1 MGQWFLSEKG
11 EEREKKRIWRRNI
24 KKMSERI
31 IVGLDIG
38 TTKICAV
45 VGEVHPD
52 GVEIIGMG
60 SHPSDGLRKG
70 VVINI
75 ENTVHS
81 IKEAVEEAET
91 MAGCEISAAYTG
103 IAGGHVKGFNFPG
116 VIGLKEKEVT
126 QQDIDR
132 VIEAASAVA
141 IPMDREVIH
150 TLVQE
155 FIVDDQDGIIDP
167 LGMSGVRLE
176 AKVHIVTGAVTSA
189 QNIIKCAN
197 RAGLDVSD
205 IVLQPL
211 ASSEAV
217 LSKEERNLGAALI
230 DFGGGTTDMV
240 VFSRGAIK
248 HTSVL
253 ALGGENLTY
262 DIAVGLRTPKLEA
275 EKIKIKYGCALR
287 SLIGK
292 DETVEVPG
300 VGGRTSRTL
309 SRQILGEIL
318 EPRVEEIFS
327 LVYGELERSGYEDRI
342 TSGVIITGGSSE
354 LTGVS
359 EMAEQIFNAPA
370 RIGYAE
376 GITGLAEVVNKPMYA
391 TAVGLVLYG
400 AKVGKKA
407 KKFRIRD
414 ANIFNRIMNRM
425 KKWFKDVV

>member
-1 MGQWFLSEKG
+1 MAG
-11 EEREKKRIWRRNI
+11 E
-24 KKMSERI
+24 I

-38 TTKICAV
+38 TTKVCAV
-45 VGEVHPD
+45 VGELRPD

-60 SHPSDGLRKG
+60 SHPSEGLRKG

-75 ENTVHS
+75 EQTVNS

-91 MAGCEISAAYTG
+91 MAGCEISGVYAG
-103 IAGGHVKGFNFPG
+103 IAGGHVKGFNSHG
-116 VIGLKEKEVT
+116 VIALKDKEVT
-126 QQDIDR
+126 KKDIER

-155 FIVDDQDGIIDP
+155 FIVDEQDGIMDP

-197 RAGLDVSD
+197 RAGLDVCD
-205 IVLQPL
+205 IILQSL

-217 LSKEERNLGAALI
+217 LTKEERNLGAALI
-230 DFGGGTTDMV
+230 DFGGGTTDMAI
-240 VFSRGAIK
+240 FSRGAIK

-253 ALGGENLTY
+253 PLGGDNLTY
-262 DIAVGLRTPKLEA
+262 DIAVGLRTPKVEA
-275 EKIKIKYGCALR
+275 EKVKVKYGCGLS

-292 DETVEVPG
+292 DDTIEVAG
-300 VGGRTSRTL
+300 VGGRKPRVL

-318 EPRVEEIFS
+318 EPRVEEIFT
-327 LVYGELERSGYEDRI
+327 LIYGELIRAGHEGTIS
-342 TSGVIITGGSSE
+342 SGVVVTGGSAE
-354 LTGVS
+354 LPGVP
-359 EMAEQIFNAPA
+359 EMAEQVFNAPA
-370 RIGYAE
+370 RVGYPQ
-376 GITGLAEVVNKPMYA
+376 GISGLVEVVNQPMYA

-400 AKVGKKA
+400 SRSSKKT

-414 ANIFNRIMNRM
+414 ANIFNRVMGRM
-425 KKWFKDVV
+425 KKWFQDVM

>member
-1 MGQWFLSEKG
+1 MG
-11 EEREKKRIWRRNI
+11 
-24 KKMSERI
+24 MDI

-45 VGEVHPD
+45 VGEVHPE
-52 GVEIIGMG
+52 GVEIIGVG

-75 ENTVHS
+75 ENTVNS
-81 IKEAVEEAET
+81 IKAAIGEAET
-91 MAGCEISAAYTG
+91 TAGCEISSVYAG
-103 IAGGHVKGFNFPG
+103 IAGGHIKGFNTPG
-116 VIGLKEKEVT
+116 IIALKEKEVT
-126 QQDIDR
+126 QKDIDR

-155 FIVDDQDGIIDP
+155 FIVDDQDGIVDP

-176 AKVHIVTGAVTSA
+176 AKIHIVTAAVTSA

-197 RAGLDVSD
+197 RAGLDVYD
-205 IVLQPL
+205 IVLESL

-230 DFGGGTTDMV
+230 DFGGGTTDLAL
-240 VFSRGAIK
+240 FTRGAIK

-253 ALGGENLTY
+253 ALGGDNLTY
-262 DIAVGLRTPKLEA
+262 DIAVGLRTPRLEA
-275 EKIKIKYGCALR
+275 EKIKIQHGCAL
-287 SLIGK
+287 SSMIGK
-292 DETVEVPG
+292 DETIEVPG
-300 VGGRTSRTL
+300 VGGRKPRTL

-318 EPRVEEIFS
+318 EPRVEEIFTLIYQD
-327 LVYGELERSGYEDRI
+327 LVRSGYDDLAS
-342 TSGVIITGGSSE
+342 SGVVVTGGSAE
-354 LTGVS
+354 LPGIS
-359 EMAEQIFNAPA
+359 EMAEQIFSAPS
-370 RIGYAE
+370 RVGYPQE
-376 GITGLAEVVNKPMYA
+376 INGLMEMINKPMYA

-400 AKVGKKA
+400 AKTNKQK

-414 ANIFNRIMNRM
+414 SNIFHMVMARM
-425 KKWFKDVV
+425 KRWFKDIV

>member
-1 MGQWFLSEKG
+1 
-11 EEREKKRIWRRNI
+11 
-24 KKMSERI
+24 MSEEI

-45 VGEVHPD
+45 VGEDRPD

-60 SHPSDGLRKG
+60 THPSEGLRKG

-75 ENTVHS
+75 EHTVNS

-91 MAGCEISAAYTG
+91 MAGCEISSVYAG
-103 IAGGHVKGFNFPG
+103 IAGGHVKGFNSHG
-116 VIGLKEKEVT
+116 VIALKDKEVT
-126 QQDIDR
+126 KKDIDR

-155 FIVDDQDGIIDP
+155 FIVDEQNGILDP

-176 AKVHIVTGAVTSA
+176 AKIHIVTGAVTSA

-197 RAGLDVSD
+197 RAGLDVCD
-205 IVLQPL
+205 IVLESL

-217 LSKEERNLGAALI
+217 LSEEERNLGAALI
-230 DFGGGTTDMV
+230 DFGGGTTDMAI
-240 VFSRGAIK
+240 FSRGAIK

-253 ALGGENLTY
+253 TLGGDNLTY
-262 DIAVGLRTPKLEA
+262 DIAIGLRTPKLEA
-275 EKIKIKYGCALR
+275 EKIKIKYGCGLS
-287 SLIGK
+287 SLIRK
-292 DETVEVPG
+292 EETIEVPG
-300 VGGRTSRTL
+300 VGGRKPRVL

-327 LVYGELERSGYEDRI
+327 MIYRELARSGYEDALS
-342 TSGVIITGGSSE
+342 SGVVVTGGSSE
-354 LTGVS
+354 LTGVT
-359 EMAEQIFNAPA
+359 EQAEQIFRTPA
-370 RIGYAE
+370 RVGYPQ
-376 GITGLAEVVNKPMYA
+376 GISGLVEVVNKPMYA

-400 AKVGKKA
+400 AKTSKKA
-407 KKFRIRD
+407 RKFRIRD
-414 ANIFNRIMNRM
+414 TNIFNRVMGRM
-425 KKWFKDVV
+425 KRWFSEVI

>member
-1 MGQWFLSEKG
+1 MSG
-11 EEREKKRIWRRNI
+11 E
-24 KKMSERI
+24 I

-38 TTKICAV
+38 TTKVCAV
-45 VGEVHPD
+45 VGEARPD

-60 SHPSDGLRKG
+60 SHPSEGLRKG

-75 ENTVHS
+75 EHTVAS
-81 IKEAVEEAET
+81 IKEALEEAET
-91 MAGCEISAAYTG
+91 MAGCEISAVYAG
-103 IAGGHVKGFNFPG
+103 IAGGHVKGFNSHG
-116 VIGLKEKEVT
+116 VIALKEKEVT
-126 QQDIDR
+126 KKDIER
-132 VIEAASAVA
+132 VIEAARAVA

-155 FIVDDQDGIIDP
+155 FIVDDQDGIMDP

-176 AKVHIVTGAVTSA
+176 TNIHIVTGAVTSA

-197 RAGLDVSD
+197 RAGLDVCD
-205 IVLQPL
+205 IILQSL

-230 DFGGGTTDMV
+230 DFGGGTTDMA
-240 VFSRGAIK
+240 VFSKGAIK

-253 ALGGENLTY
+253 PLGGDNLTY
-262 DIAVGLRTPKLEA
+262 DIAVGLRTAKLEA
-275 EKIKIKYGCALR
+275 EKIKIKYGC
-287 SLIGK
+287 SLSSMIGK

-300 VGGRTSRTL
+300 VGGRKPRVL

-327 LVYGELERSGYEDRI
+327 LIYGEILRSGHEDTI
-342 TSGVIITGGSSE
+342 TSGVVVTGGSAE
-354 LTGVS
+354 LLGVT

-370 RIGYAE
+370 RVGYPE
-376 GITGLAEVVNKPMYA
+376 GISGLVEVVNKPMYA

-400 AKVGKKA
+400 AKTSKKH

-414 ANIFNRIMNRM
+414 ANIFNRVMSRM
-425 KKWFKDVV
+425 KKWFKDVI